1 MKRRHAVTFAMLLMT
16 MALHAQPGSPMD
28 GPGRERIERFRK
40 MRMIELLDLKEEQSV
55 RFVARLNEF
64 ENTRRELNMRRDEVL
79 DKIERL
85 VRNNA
90 DEKELENVFPEL
102 EAISRKI
109 GEERLRFFS
118 SLSDLLSVQQRA
130 KLLLFERRFE
140 TELRDAVRQ
149 RMKDRRG
156 FGDQ

>member
-1 MKRRHAVTFAMLLMT
+1 MKKHILTFAMLLT
-16 MALHAQPGSPMD
+16 TLHLHAQPGPPMD

-40 MRMIELLDLKEEQSV
+40 MRMIEMLDLKEDQSV
-55 RFVARLNEF
+55 RFIARFNEF
-64 ENTRRELNMRRDEVL
+64 ENARRELSKQRDEVL

-90 DEKELENVFPEL
+90 DEKEIEKTILEVETVT
-102 EAISRKI
+102 RKI
-109 GEERLRFFS
+109 GEERLKFFN

-149 RMKDRRG
+149 RMKDRRQG
-156 FGDQ
+156 F

>member
-1 MKRRHAVTFAMLLMT
+1 MKKHLLTFAMIV
-16 MALHAQPGSPMD
+16 MALQLQAQPEPPMG

-40 MRMIELLDLKEEQSV
+40 MRLIELLDLKEEQSV
-55 RFVARLNEF
+55 RFIARFNEF
-64 ENTRRELNMRRDEVL
+64 ENNRRDLNKQRDEIL

-90 DEKELENVFPEL
+90 DEKEIEKVFPEV
-102 EAISRKI
+102 EAIGRKI
-109 GEERLRFFS
+109 GEERLKFFN
-118 SLSDLLSVQQRA
+118 SLGDLLSVQQRA

-149 RMKDRRG
+149 RMKERRG

>member
-1 MKRRHAVTFAMLLMT
+1 MILTTLQLY
-16 MALHAQPGSPMD
+16 AQPGPPMD
-28 GPGRERIERFRK
+28 GRGRERIERFRR
-40 MRMIELLDLKEEQSV
+40 MRLIELLDLKEEQSV
-55 RFVARLNEF
+55 RFIARYNEF
-64 ENTRRELNMRRDEVL
+64 ENNRRDLNKQRDEIL

-90 DEKELENVFPEL
+90 EEKEIEKIFLEV
-102 EAISRKI
+102 EAISRKL
-109 GEERLRFFS
+109 GEERLKFFN

-149 RMKDRRG
+149 RMKEPRG